1 MPAQAGSNTREARMY
16 SNLESTPLFN
26 PAATLRA
33 QLRSGYKNTDYAISE
48 IIDNS
53 IEAGA
58 SKVDIFL
65 VQRSI
70 DPAHDSGRRVKAV
83 RRIVIVDNGSGFE
96 PNTLNNAL
104 TFGYGTHIG
113 DTDHVVDGFG
123 KLGKFG
129 YGLPN
134 SSVATAQDIHVW
146 SWREGIEN
154 MLHTNLNVDSILNG
168 NADRQSPI
176 ENKQLDRSIA
186 RMMQAVEFEFG
197 QSGTVVDWQETERTT
212 WTRSGTLVSHIEETV
227 GRIFRKYIDA
237 GRVVIRLNVFN
248 ENEWDESL
256 EQRTVLV
263 NDPLFLMKNSIA
275 HRLLEEKDRD
285 PERQLFVPFKFP
297 YNNSRP
303 KGSYS
308 WSEDGMTHKIAVD
321 IGSGQEAI
329 VTIRFGVTTSFLRKA
344 PYGGSSGIGK
354 LARSNSGVS
363 ILRSGRELSLS
374 TAWIPTQDAIERWW
388 GAEVDFPPALDDYF
402 GVTNNKQT
410 AMTLESFATVDVTHN
425 GYVVEYGD
433 TYYADRPDERPVTTA
448 DVVDDMRTNG
458 DPRWVSLEI
467 RRIIYS
473 TSREMFKVIKSY
485 GESDLLR
492 PGNVKA
498 ADDDDDS
505 DRFPTIVPDDGKPA
519 VPGAVQ
525 PDAFTQEGATE
536 ENLLDVKKWLESTAR
551 VFIQPRVLSTNE
563 LFDYQTIEDRILII
577 LNQEHP
583 AYDMLFNG
591 VDVVNE
597 SLKTKDSEAKLTE
610 EEMVYRLRNVRISL
624 VLLIYSMVV
633 SEDSKMDRSQ
643 LRFFRRYR
651 QSFSDQLWDKI
662 EAFNKALEEE
672 GGLGKAVE
680 YVN

>member
-1 MPAQAGSNTREARMY
+1 
-16 SNLESTPLFN
+16 
-26 PAATLRA
+26 
-33 QLRSGYKNTDYAISE
+33 
-48 IIDNS
+48 
-53 IEAGA
+53 
-58 SKVDIFL
+58 
-65 VQRSI
+65 
-70 DPAHDSGRRVKAV
+70 
-83 RRIVIVDNGSGFE
+83 
-96 PNTLNNAL
+96 
-104 TFGYGTHIG
+104 
-113 DTDHVVDGFG
+113 
-123 KLGKFG
+123 
-129 YGLPN
+129 
-134 SSVATAQDIHVW
+134 
-146 SWREGIEN
+146 
-154 MLHTNLNVDSILNG
+154 
-168 NADRQSPI
+168 
-176 ENKQLDRSIA
+176 
-186 RMMQAVEFEFG
+186 
-197 QSGTVVDWQETERTT
+197 
-212 WTRSGTLVSHIEETV
+212 
-227 GRIFRKYIDA
+227 
-237 GRVVIRLNVFN
+237 
-248 ENEWDESL
+248 
-256 EQRTVLV
+256 
-263 NDPLFLMKNSIA
+263 
-275 HRLLEEKDRD
+275 
-285 PERQLFVPFKFP
+285 
-297 YNNSRP
+297 
-303 KGSYS
+303 
-308 WSEDGMTHKIAVD
+308 
-321 IGSGQEAI
+321 
-329 VTIRFGVTTSFLRKA
+329 
-344 PYGGSSGIGK
+344 
-354 LARSNSGVS
+354 
-363 ILRSGRELSLS
+363 
-374 TAWIPTQDAIERWW
+374 
-388 GAEVDFPPALDDYF
+388 
-402 GVTNNKQT
+402 
-410 AMTLESFATVDVTHN
+410 MTLESFATVDVTHN

-505 DRFPTIVPDDGKPA
+505 DFDTDWVQDYLETRRNAIDRFPTIVPDDGKPA

>member
-1 MPAQAGSNTREARMY
+1 
-16 SNLESTPLFN
+16 
-26 PAATLRA
+26 
-33 QLRSGYKNTDYAISE
+33 
-48 IIDNS
+48 
-53 IEAGA
+53 
-58 SKVDIFL
+58 
-65 VQRSI
+65 
-70 DPAHDSGRRVKAV
+70 
-83 RRIVIVDNGSGFE
+83 
-96 PNTLNNAL
+96 
-104 TFGYGTHIG
+104 
-113 DTDHVVDGFG
+113 
-123 KLGKFG
+123 
-129 YGLPN
+129 
-134 SSVATAQDIHVW
+134 
-146 SWREGIEN
+146 
-154 MLHTNLNVDSILNG
+154 
-168 NADRQSPI
+168 
-176 ENKQLDRSIA
+176 
-186 RMMQAVEFEFG
+186 
-197 QSGTVVDWQETERTT
+197 
-212 WTRSGTLVSHIEETV
+212 
-227 GRIFRKYIDA
+227 
-237 GRVVIRLNVFN
+237 
-248 ENEWDESL
+248 
-256 EQRTVLV
+256 
-263 NDPLFLMKNSIA
+263 
-275 HRLLEEKDRD
+275 
-285 PERQLFVPFKFP
+285 
-297 YNNSRP
+297 
-303 KGSYS
+303 
-308 WSEDGMTHKIAVD
+308 
-321 IGSGQEAI
+321 
-329 VTIRFGVTTSFLRKA
+329 
-344 PYGGSSGIGK
+344 
-354 LARSNSGVS
+354 
-363 ILRSGRELSLS
+363 
-374 TAWIPTQDAIERWW
+374 
-388 GAEVDFPPALDDYF
+388 
-402 GVTNNKQT
+402 
-410 AMTLESFATVDVTHN
+410 MTLESFATVDVTHN

-643 LRFFRRYR
+643 LRFSVDIDRASLTSFGTRSKLLTRRLR
-651 QSFSDQLWDKI
+651 K
-662 EAFNKALEEE
+662 KAGWE
-672 GGLGKAVE
+672 KAVE

>member
-26 PAATLRA
+26 PAAALRA

-212 WTRSGTLVSHIEETV
+212 WNRSGTLVSHIEETV

-374 TAWIPTQDAIERWW
+374 TAWIPTQDGIERWW

-425 GYVVEYGD
+425 LDFAG
-433 TYYADRPDERPVTTA
+433 
-448 DVVDDMRTNG
+448 
-458 DPRWVSLEI
+458 I
-467 RRIIYS
+467 
-473 TSREMFKVIKSY
+473 SY
-485 GESDLLR
+485 ET
-492 PGNVKA
+492 PIT
-498 ADDDDDS
+498 DS
-505 DRFPTIVPDDGKPA
+505 SVA
-519 VPGAVQ
+519 
-525 PDAFTQEGATE
+525 
-536 ENLLDVKKWLESTAR
+536 S
-551 VFIQPRVLSTNE
+551 
-563 LFDYQTIEDRILII
+563 
-577 LNQEHP
+577 
-583 AYDMLFNG
+583 
-591 VDVVNE
+591 
-597 SLKTKDSEAKLTE
+597 
-610 EEMVYRLRNVRISL
+610 
-624 VLLIYSMVV
+624 
-633 SEDSKMDRSQ
+633 
-643 LRFFRRYR
+643 
-651 QSFSDQLWDKI
+651 
-662 EAFNKALEEE
+662 
-672 GGLGKAVE
+672 
-680 YVN
+680 